1 MKKIRNTICAS
12 LIYDVDTKSYR
23 GSMNWGQ
30 IYLRVIRPREYGSLR
45 LTLHCNWAP
54 VRTAATT
61 VWNTAYGR
69 EASLQDTIRKHNF
82 FLINFALRS
91 KGKKSNTGAL

>member
-1 MKKIRNTICAS
+1 MSTRNRIA
-12 LIYDVDTKSYR
+12 V
-23 GSMNWGQ
+23 SMNWGQ

-82 FLINFALRS
+82 FFYQFRIAFEGEE
-91 KGKKSNTGAL
+91 K